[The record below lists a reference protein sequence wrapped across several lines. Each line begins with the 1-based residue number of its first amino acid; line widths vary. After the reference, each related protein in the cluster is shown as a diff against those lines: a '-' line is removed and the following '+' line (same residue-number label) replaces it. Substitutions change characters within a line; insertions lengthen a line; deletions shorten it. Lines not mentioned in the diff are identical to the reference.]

1 MPASRLGPLAI
12 ESKLGDH
19 PSQSSVWR
27 AVHVRQRRAV
37 AVKVFSVPFGGTAE
51 AREAFA
57 EEWERLKRV
66 QHPAIARCYGGG
78 FEGPKAYLAHELIEG
93 ETLAAQ
99 LERRGRL
106 PWEAVLDMAEP
117 LVDALEYLHGRGIVH
132 AAIHPD
138 KILIAGLSPV
148 LIGVRACDPET
159 PYRSGRP
166 PGPGILAVR
175 PPEQIRDP
183 GERTPR
189 GDLYSLAAT
198 LHWALTGRP
207 PIDGDTPEEVARN
220 VATQT
225 PVSAASVATDT
236 PVWLDRL
243 LSQLLEK
250 KPASRPHGA
259 ASVRLALAEVRRR
272 AASRAGVAE
281 HASSGFSP
289 LAVTDQSQK
298 DEARRLLGREPIDV
312 DDPKTDDG
320 SEWYEKSWVLVLA
333 LLALL
338 GVIAYAA
345 WPLSEDAMR
354 RRAEALIE
362 QETRS
367 SLSRAR
373 ISYLEPMLARFPD
386 GDHTEWAGEQ
396 IERVEMV
403 EAEHA
408 LSVKIKRN
416 LPLRNEAE
424 RLYAEAQRYERFGDV
439 ATALDQYRG
448 MVILLSDEPRYRP
461 FVNLARRQIA
471 HIERDGIGQDEAGEI
486 IRAKLDEADQELRRG
501 RVVAARRI
509 WYGIVELYGNNDNVA
524 PLVSQAQNQL
534 AEIPETVSEPETER
548 ESEPETER
556 ESASPATP
564 G

>member
-1 MPASRLGPLAI
+1 MPASRLGPLAV

-37 AVKVFSVPFGGTAE
+37 AVKVFSVPFGGTSE

-57 EEWERLKRV
+57 EEWERLKKI

-78 FEGPKAYLAHELIEG
+78 FEGPDAYLAHELIEG
-93 ETLAAQ
+93 ETLASQ

-117 LVDALEYLHGRGIVH
+117 LVDALEYLHRRGIVH
-132 AAIHPD
+132 GAIHPD

-148 LIGVRACDPET
+148 LIGVRACDPDS
-159 PYRSGRP
+159 PYRTGRP
-166 PGPGILAVR
+166 PGPDTLAVR

-183 GERTPR
+183 RERTPR
-189 GDLYSLAAT
+189 GDLYSLGAT

-207 PIDGDTPEEVARN
+207 PIDGDTAEEVTRN

-225 PVSAASVATDT
+225 PVSAASVTMDT

-243 LSQLLEK
+243 VSQLLEK
-250 KPASRPHGA
+250 KPGSRPPGA
-259 ASVRLALAEVRRR
+259 PAVRLALGEVRRR
-272 AASRAGVAE
+272 ATSRSGVAE

-289 LAVTDQSQK
+289 LSVTDQSQK

-312 DDPKTDDG
+312 DDPKPDDG
-320 SEWYEKSWVLVLA
+320 SEWYEKAWVLA
-333 LLALL
+333 LALVALL

-362 QETRS
+362 EETRS

-373 ISYLEPMLARFPD
+373 ISYLEPMLARFPE
-386 GDHTEWAGEQ
+386 GDHAEWAVEQ
-396 IERVEMV
+396 IERVEMI

-416 LPLRNEAE
+416 LPLKNEAE

-448 MVILLSDEPRYRP
+448 MVTLLSDQPRYRP

-471 HIERDGIGQDEAGEI
+471 HIEREGIEQDEAGEI
-486 IRAKLDEADQELRRG
+486 IRSKLEQADRELERG

-524 PLVSQAQNQL
+524 PLVSQAQDRL
-534 AEIPETVSEPETER
+534 AEIPATGSETDAASEAEATTE
-548 ESEPETER
+548 
-556 ESASPATP
+556 SP
-564 G
+564 